1 MSGFV
6 HLHNHT
12 DFSLLDGAG
21 SIPKYIA
28 KAKELGMTSL
38 AITDHG
44 NMFGANKF
52 YKACK
57 SAGIKPIIGCEFY
70 IAPGSHTARE
80 SVEGKPRAYHLL
92 LLAMDEKG
100 YHNLMELN
108 SISYVE
114 GFYYKPRIDHELIEQ
129 HQEGLL
135 CLSACLGGEIAS
147 ALRDNRYEEAR
158 KTALWYAS
166 VFDGGRYY
174 LELQDHGLPEQ
185 KTVNQGLLR
194 LSQETG
200 IPLVAT
206 NDIHYIEKS
215 DANAHDIL
223 LCIGTAQK
231 KNDTERMR
239 FPSAEFYMKSA
250 EEMATLFSWCPDAVE
265 NTVRIA
271 EKCNLEIHFPGPRL
285 PRFQV
290 PEGFTDDSYLRHL
303 SHEGLAHRYTEVT
316 PDLVKR
322 LDYEL
327 DVIIQMGF
335 QGYFLIVRDYIYWA
349 KQRNIPVGPGRG
361 SGAGSLVAYCTEITD
376 VDPIKYNLLFER
388 FLNPERKTMPDF
400 DIDFC
405 FEHRQEVIDYVTEHY
420 GEDHV
425 AQIATFGTLKAK
437 AVVKDV
443 ARVLAIPFEESNR
456 IAKLIP
462 DDPKMTLKKALGQ
475 SPELKQIS
483 EAGGIY
489 GELFDAAFRLEGLNR
504 HTSTHAA
511 GVVIGEERLINY
523 VPLYRD
529 SKTGAISTQYTMD
542 QLEENG
548 LVKMDFLGLKTLT
561 LIQHTVDLVHKT
573 NPDFKIEAIDEE
585 DPRTFDMLRR
595 GDSACVFQF
604 ESAGMQ
610 KILRDAL
617 PTSIEDLVALNALY
631 RPGPMDYIP
640 QFVASKNGRM
650 PITYAHPDLEETLK
664 TTYGVIVYQEQ
675 VMKVAQIIGGYTL
688 GAADILRRIMSK
700 KKPEELA
707 AQEVKFVEGAIAKG
721 YPEKLARYIFEMLKP
736 FAGYGFN
743 KSHAVAYSVVAYQ
756 TAFLKA
762 NYPAEF
768 MAANLTNEMNSPDKF
783 SEYLREAKHMGIDVL
798 PPTIN
803 YSERQFNVVDGKI
816 VYGLAGIKN
825 VGEGVADLIIQERT
839 ANGPYESFI
848 DFLVRVGS
856 KAMNSKL
863 LESLIK
869 AGTFDSMGEN
879 RPTLMANLEAAVTY
893 AQKQKESKESGQSS
907 LFEGDDIDTFTLV
920 RQPDWEMR
928 EKLEIEKALLGF
940 YISGHP
946 LDLYRDAWKRS
957 VLVDFSKP
965 ERFPRDRQVS
975 LVAMITDIRTLMTKK
990 QTMMGFLELADFSG
1004 TLEATCFPNA
1014 WAEISGKIEKDGIYG
1029 FQGKFEYNPKRETIG
1044 FLVDSVCDPYE
1055 LEPVALKEAHIQIEK
1070 HMCSDDMLD
1079 TLKETIVDNLGRG
1092 RCRTILH
1099 IEDSAAALTLASH
1112 QAEEAGFEASEAPEG
1127 AIDAPTV
1134 PIPQTVIAAGYEF
1147 SVDYSEKLIEE
1158 LKKIPGVTTVWFD

>member
-12 DFSLLDGAG
+12 DYSLLDGAG

-28 KAKELGMTSL
+28 KAKELGMNAL

-44 NMFGANKF
+44 NMFGAHKF

-57 SAGIKPIIGCEFY
+57 AADIKPIIGCEFY
-70 IAPGSHTARE
+70 VAPESHTLRE
-80 SVEGKPRAYHLL
+80 GVEGKPRAYHLI
-92 LLAMDEKG
+92 LLAMNEKG

-129 HQEGLL
+129 HNEGVL

-147 ALRDNRYEEAR
+147 LLKDNRYEDA
-158 KTALWYAS
+158 KKAALWHAS

-174 LELQDHGLPEQ
+174 LEIQDHGLPEQ
-185 KTVNQGLLR
+185 KTVNQALAR
-194 LSQETG
+194 LSTETG

-206 NDIHYIEKS
+206 NDIHYINKS

-223 LCIGTAQK
+223 LCIGMGKK
-231 KNDTERMR
+231 KNEADRMR
-239 FPSAEFYMKSA
+239 FHSAEYYMKSA
-250 EEMATLFSWCPDAVE
+250 EEMEKQFLWCPQAVE
-265 NTVRIA
+265 NTVKIA
-271 EKCNLEIHFPGPRL
+271 DLCNLEIHFPGPRL
-285 PRFQV
+285 PRFRV
-290 PEGFTDDSYLRHL
+290 PKGFTDDSYLRHL
-303 SHEGLAHRYTEVT
+303 SHEGLARRYAEVT
-316 PDLVKR
+316 PDLEKR

-349 KQRNIPVGPGRG
+349 KQRDIPVGPGRG

-405 FEHRQEVIDYVTEHY
+405 FEHRQEVIEYVTEHY

-443 ARVLAIPFEESNR
+443 ARVLDIPFEESNR
-456 IAKLIP
+456 IAKMIP
-462 DDPKMTLKKALGQ
+462 DDPKMTLKKALEQ
-475 SPELKQIS
+475 SPELKQVAD
-483 EAGGIY
+483 AGGIY

-511 GVVIGEERLINY
+511 GVVIGEKKLLTY

-529 SKTGAISTQYTMD
+529 AKTGAISTQFTMD

-548 LVKMDFLGLKTLT
+548 LVKMDLLGLKTLT
-561 LIQHTVDLVHKT
+561 LIKHTVDLVHKT
-573 NPDFKIEAIDEE
+573 NPGFSIEDINEE
-585 DPRTFDMLRR
+585 DEKTFDMLRR

-604 ESAGMQ
+604 ESTGMQ

-617 PTSIEDLVALNALY
+617 PNSIEDLVALNALY

-640 QFVASKNGRM
+640 QFVESKNGRM

-700 KKPEELA
+700 KKAEELA
-707 AQEVKFVEGAIAKG
+707 AQEVKFVEGALAKG
-721 YPEKLARYIFEMLKP
+721 YQEKLARYIFKMLEP

-743 KSHAVAYSVVAYQ
+743 KSHAVAYSVIAYQ

-768 MAANLTNEMNSPDKF
+768 MAANLTNEINNPDKF
-783 SEYLREAKHMGIDVL
+783 SEYLREAKHMGIEVL
-798 PPTIN
+798 PPSIN
-803 YSERQFNVVDGKI
+803 YSERQFNAVEGKI

-825 VGEGVADLIIQERT
+825 VGEGVADLIIRER
-839 ANGPYESFI
+839 NEHGPYESFI
-848 DFLVRVGS
+848 DFLVRVDS
-856 KAMNSKL
+856 RAMNSKL

-869 AGTFDSMGEN
+869 AGTFDSMEEN
-879 RPTLMANLEAAVTY
+879 RPTLIENMEAAVIY

-907 LFEGDDIDTFTLV
+907 LFEGDDIDSFTMT
-920 RQPDWEMR
+920 RHPDWEMR

-957 VLVDFSKP
+957 VLVDFSRP
-965 ERFPRDRQVS
+965 ERFPRNRQIS

-990 QTMMGFLELADFSG
+990 QTMMGFLELVDFSG

-1014 WAEISGKIEKDGIYG
+1014 WAAVSGKIEKDGIYG
-1029 FQGKFEYNPKRETIG
+1029 FQGKFEYNPKRESIG
-1044 FLVDSVCDPYE
+1044 FIVDAVCDPYS
-1055 LEPVALKEAHIQIEK
+1055 LDPVALKEAHIQIEK
-1070 HMCSDDMLD
+1070 HMCSDDMIE
-1079 TLKETIVDNLGRG
+1079 TLKDVIVENLGRG
-1092 RCRTILH
+1092 RCRTIFH
-1099 IEDSAAALTLASH
+1099 IEDSAAALTAAAH
-1112 QAEEAGFEASEAPEG
+1112 NAEEAGFEASEAPEDSEETLSLP
-1127 AIDAPTV
+1127 A
-1134 PIPQTVIAAGYEF
+1134 PQTVIAAGYEF
-1147 SVDYSEKLIEE
+1147 SVDYSEKLIED
-1158 LKKIPGVTTVWFD
+1158 LKKIPGVTGVWFD